1 MFDFVDKI
9 IKCVIIRYK
18 YLIIKEKNVIL
29 NIVVSEYC
37 LAVTRKK
44 AMENGI
50 REERYA
56 I

>member
-1 MFDFVDKI
+1 MFDCTDKT
-9 IKCVIIRYK
+9 IKCVMIRYK

-29 NIVVSEYC
+29 NIVVLEYC

-44 AMENGI
+44 VMENGI